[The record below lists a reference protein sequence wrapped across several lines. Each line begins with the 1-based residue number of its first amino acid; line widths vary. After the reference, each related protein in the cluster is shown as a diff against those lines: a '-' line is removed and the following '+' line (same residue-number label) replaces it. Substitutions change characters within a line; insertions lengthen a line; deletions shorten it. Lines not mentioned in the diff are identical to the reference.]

1 MVRPLFRRFHPSTC
15 SPREAY
21 VRATETP
28 REVRALADAVIGW
41 ALLNLWRDVASPL
54 GSLPEQFGFRPLTPI
69 RTHGSPL
76 SLAVSEHS
84 RLLVATETLWCVSPN
99 NTGTVLATSRFEPVR
114 LADASSIRV
123 ESAALAEA
131 KRCTTPID
139 WVLGWNHVAAAMRQL
154 VEYEAWVQRR
164 GMGLRR
170 EGERPKAARKTEV
183 GMKDLPAAL
192 RALGEWA
199 GDGEQAM
206 LSWVI
211 ADAKARGAEPEFPDH
226 YQRYELAWP
235 RA

>member
-1 MVRPLFRRFHPSTC
+1 MLRPLFRRFHPSTF

-21 VRATETP
+21 ARATETP
-28 REVRALADAVIGW
+28 RQVRDLADAVIGW

-54 GSLPEQFGFRPLTPI
+54 GSLPEQFGFRPLTAT

-76 SLAVSEHS
+76 SLAISEHS
-84 RLLVATETLWCVSPN
+84 RLLVATETLWCVSAD
-99 NTGTVLATSRFEPVR
+99 NTATMLATSRFEPVR
-114 LADASSIRV
+114 LPDASNV
-123 ESAALAEA
+123 GLESATLAGA
-131 KRCTTPID
+131 KRCTSPID

-154 VEYEAWVQRR
+154 AEYEAWVQRR

-192 RALGEWA
+192 RALAEWA

-211 ADAKARGAEPEFPDH
+211 SDAKARGAEPEFPEY

-235 RA
+235 PA